1 MKLLKPE
8 NVLELLQQ
16 KKYDELRVLAAIG
29 MLDYE
34 KPELDL
40 FAIMR
45 LTGAA
50 TPNEVCECLN
60 SCGIS
65 TVVKGIGYADV
76 DGLDSYLQEDSKTV
90 ERNRK
95 RAYRRNCKL
104 SGTASGTMSGTMS
117 GAAIKTSKKPIN
129 RAFPG
134 TKKPKEASH
143 DANIY
148 NKYNN
153 TSSNA
158 RASES
163 SDSELDGEQLEAFN
177 LIWRNWI
184 QGRQGKRANAVAE
197 FERSGLSLA
206 EVKANVLPA
215 IETLKA
221 SDAWKSKRVHSIAT
235 FLRDRLYE
243 GCRIGDCSHEALSVQ
258 DALQKSSNEAADTVR
273 LHPEWFPMALSAKG
287 GDQA

>member
-1 MKLLKPE
+1 MKLLKPK

-29 MLDYE
+29 ILDYE

-50 TPNEVCECLN
+50 TPNEICECLN
-60 SCGIS
+60 SCGVS

-76 DGLDSYLQEDSKTV
+76 DGLDSFLQNDNKTI

-95 RAYRRNCKL
+95 RAYRRNRKL
-104 SGTASGTMSGTMS
+104 SGTVSGTMSGTQS
-117 GAAIKTSKKPIN
+117 VTTAKASKKPTN
-129 RAFPG
+129 RAFSG
-134 TKKPKEASH
+134 ARKPKSASC

-148 NKYNN
+148 NIYNTN
-153 TSSNA
+153 QNA
-158 RASES
+158 KALES
-163 SDSELDGEQLEAFN
+163 SENELDGEQLEAFN

-197 FERSGLSLA
+197 FERSGLTLA
-206 EVKANVLPA
+206 EVQANVLPA
-215 IETLKA
+215 IESLKT
-221 SDAWKSKRVHSIAT
+221 SDAWKNKHVHSIAT

-243 GCRIGDCSHEALSVQ
+243 GCRIDDCAHETPSVLEALE
-258 DALQKSSNEAADTVR
+258 KSSNEAADTVR
-273 LHPEWFPMALSAKG
+273 LHPEWFPMAISAEG
-287 GDQA
+287 GDHA